1 MDLIDHLRSIAAR
14 VDNLLDHTQTEEAT
28 KTAFV
33 LPFINAL
40 GYNVFD
46 PTEVIPEYTADVGS
60 KKGERV
66 DYAIMKNGKPIMV
79 FECKQVASELT
90 DENASQ
96 LYRYF
101 TSTDTRFGVLTNGV
115 IYRFYSDLDQPNRMD
130 ERPFFEFNILN
141 FSPHTVDEL
150 KRFTK
155 QSFDLTGTIE
165 AATDLK
171 YTKEI
176 KRVLADQ
183 TRQPYSDFVLFMI
196 SQVYK
201 GRRTKAVREQFADL
215 TKRAFDQFIN
225 DRINDRLKSALERE
239 QSSDPAPVEEAT
251 DEESPAVAE
260 DDSGVVTT
268 IEEIEGYNVVKA
280 ILRDMVDAK
289 RIVMRDQKSFCAVL
303 LDDNNRKNICRL
315 WFNSAEKQV
324 GIIDASG
331 QRIRRSI
338 DTIDDIFGLSEH
350 ASRGAT
356 PQKRACGSGSA
367 PCWRRTET
375 ATRAR

>member
-14 VDNLLDHTQTEEAT
+14 VENLLDHTQTEEAT

-33 LPFINAL
+33 LPFINAM

-46 PTEVIPEYTADVGS
+46 PTEVVPEYTADVGN

-66 DYAIMKNGKPIMV
+66 DYAIMKDGSPIMV
-79 FECKQVASELT
+79 FECKHVASELT
-90 DENASQ
+90 EENASQ

-101 TSTDTRFGVLTNGV
+101 TTTNTRFGVLTNGIV
-115 IYRFYSDLDQPNRMD
+115 YRFYSDLDKPNRMD

-141 FSPHTVDEL
+141 FTPHAVDEL

-155 QSFDLTGTIE
+155 QSFDLAGTME

-171 YTKEI
+171 YTREI

-183 TRQPYSDFVLFMI
+183 TRQPYDDFVLFIM
-196 SQVYK
+196 SQAYK
-201 GRRTKAVREQFADL
+201 GKRTKSARAQFADL
-215 TKRAFDQFIN
+215 TKRAFEQFIN

-239 QSSDPAPVEEAT
+239 QSSGSASIEETT
-251 DEESPAVAE
+251 DEEAPVVAE
-260 DDSGVVTT
+260 DDSGIITT

-303 LDDNNRKNICRL
+303 LDDTNRKNICRL

-324 GIIDASG
+324 GIIDESG
-331 QRIRRSI
+331 HRVRRSI
-338 DTIDDIFGLSEH
+338 DSIDDIFGLSEH
-350 ASRGAT
+350 L
-356 PQKRACGSGSA
+356 
-367 PCWRRTET
+367 
-375 ATRAR
+375 RARLSAVLSSDRERDA

>member
-1 MDLIDHLRSIAAR
+1 MDLIDNLRSLAAR

-33 LPFINAL
+33 MPFINAL

-46 PTEVIPEYTADVGS
+46 PTEVIPEYTADVGT

-66 DYAIMKNGKPIMV
+66 DYAVMKDGKPVMV
-79 FECKQVASELT
+79 FECKLAASDLT
-90 DENASQ
+90 EDNASQ

-101 TSTDTRFGVLTNGV
+101 TATDTRFGVLTNGV
-115 IYRFYSDLDQPNRMD
+115 LYRFYSDLDQPNLMD
-130 ERPFFEFNILN
+130 SRPFFEFNILN
-141 FSPHTVDEL
+141 FSPHAVDEL

-155 QSFDLTGTIE
+155 QSFDLAGTIE

-183 TRQPYSDFVLFMI
+183 TRRPYNDFVLFII
-196 SQVYK
+196 SEVYK

-239 QSSDPAPVEEAT
+239 QAS
-251 DEESPAVAE
+251 ESPPEVAE
-260 DDSGVVTT
+260 SVAETDDEPEDDRGIDTT
-268 IEEIEGYNVVKA
+268 MEEIEGYHVVKF
-280 ILRDMVDAK
+280 ILRDMVDPK
-289 RIVMRDQKSFCAVL
+289 RIFMRDQKSFCGVL

-324 GIIDASG
+324 GIVDASG
-331 QRIRRSI
+331 ERVRRPINS
-338 DTIDDIFGLSEH
+338 IDDIFGLSEH
-350 ASRGAT
+350 LRE
-356 PQKRACGSGSA
+356 RLSA
-367 PCWRRTET
+367 LLAAER
-375 ATRAR
+375 

>member
-1 MDLIDHLRSIAAR
+1 MDLIDHLRSLAAR
-14 VDNLLDHTQTEEAT
+14 VERLLDHTQTEEAT

-46 PTEVIPEYTADVGS
+46 PTEVVPEFTADVGN

-66 DYAIMKNGKPIMV
+66 DYAIIKDGRSIMV
-79 FECKQVASELT
+79 FECKHVASELT
-90 DENASQ
+90 EKHASQ

-101 TSTDTRFGVLTNGV
+101 TTTDTRFGVLTNGV
-115 IYRFYSDLDQPNRMD
+115 IYRFYSDLDEPNRMD
-130 ERPFFEFNILN
+130 ERPFFEFDILN

-155 QSFDLTGTIE
+155 QSFDLSQTIE
-165 AATDLK
+165 AAADLM

-183 TRQPYSDFVLFMI
+183 TRRPYQDFVLFII

-239 QSSDPAPVEEAT
+239 QASESAPAEETT
-251 DEESPAVAE
+251 DQETSVVAE
-260 DDSGVVTT
+260 DDSGIITT

-280 ILRDMVDAK
+280 ILRDIVDSK
-289 RIVMRDQKSFCAVL
+289 RISMRDQKSFCTVL
-303 LDDNNRKNICRL
+303 LDDNNRKNICRM
-315 WFNSAEKQV
+315 WFNTADKQV
-324 GIIDASG
+324 GIMDASG
-331 QRIRRSI
+331 QRVRHPI
-338 DTIDDIFGLSEH
+338 DSIDDIFNLSNHLRERLSTLL
-350 ASRGAT
+350 ASDKM
-356 PQKRACGSGSA
+356 P
-367 PCWRRTET
+367 T
-375 ATRAR
+375 A